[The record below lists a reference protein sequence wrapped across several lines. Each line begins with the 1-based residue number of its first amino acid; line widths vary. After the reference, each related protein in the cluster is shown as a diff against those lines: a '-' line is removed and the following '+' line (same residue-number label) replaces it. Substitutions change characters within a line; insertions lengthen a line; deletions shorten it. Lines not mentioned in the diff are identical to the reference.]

1 MTRLSMNRLPER
13 TKKIRVLFISHEG
26 GLAGA
31 ERSLLDLICGM
42 DRELFDTVVLV
53 PKAGLLSRELE
64 RLDVR
69 FLVGDVR
76 WWFAKGRRCLPELAD
91 IILKLPRRV
100 RSILEVIQRE
110 RIDLVYVNTVTCID
124 GPIAGKM
131 AGVPTLWHIR
141 EIVSRNVDLKS
152 YVPKVLVKYIVGL
165 LADRIVAPSRS
176 VEADMDSVLAR
187 RKIRVVSNGVDAR
200 RFSSLDSAEAKR
212 ELHIRLGIDPGRIVI
227 GLVGHFVPIKG
238 QLEFVQ
244 AAEKVLRQFKD
255 AVFLLVGSGN
265 RNYRQQVI
273 AKIEQLGIGP
283 HVRVMGYTDE
293 IDLIMGGID
302 ILVCASW
309 VESFSRVVGEAM
321 AAGKPVVATRC
332 GGPEEVV
339 VDGETGFLVPIRQP
353 EPMARKLLELLQ
365 DADLRARMGA
375 GGRQRVQRFFGM
387 RQYVDGIETLLRE
400 LACPRG
406 LLTASS

>member
-1 MTRLSMNRLPER
+1 MSER
-13 TKKIRVLFISHEG
+13 NHKIRVLFISHEG

-31 ERSLLDLICGM
+31 ERSLLDLIRGM

-64 RLDVR
+64 RLGVR
-69 FLVGDVR
+69 FLVGDLR
-76 WWFAKGRRCLPELAD
+76 WWFAKGSRRLSEIVD
-91 IILKLPRRV
+91 IALNLPRRV
-100 RSILEVIQRE
+100 RNILRIIESE
-110 RIDLVYVNTVTCID
+110 RIGLIYANTVTCFD
-124 GPIAGKM
+124 GPIAGKI
-131 AGVPTLWHIR
+131 AALPTVWHIH

-152 YVPKVLVKYIVGL
+152 YVPKGLVKYIVGL

-244 AAEKVLRQFKD
+244 AAEKVLRQFKN

-283 HVRVMGYTDE
+283 HMRVMGYTDQL
-293 IDLIMGGID
+293 DVVMGGID

-332 GGPEEVV
+332 GGPEEIV
-339 VDGETGFLVPIRQP
+339 VDRDTGFLVPVRQP

-365 DADLRARMGA
+365 DAELRARMGA
-375 GGRQRVQRFFGM
+375 NGRERVQRFFGIQNYM
-387 RQYVDGIETLLRE
+387 DGIQSLLQE
-400 LACPRG
+400 LAGKRDI
-406 LLTASS
+406 LTASAWRTNS